1 MDVASAQ
8 SLVDSTDFGPWWG
21 FRVESVGDGVAT
33 VRLPFRQQLLRPAG
47 RLHGACAMALADVAF
62 WLAATTRV
70 GDPESNFT
78 LEMKT
83 NFLRPGATDLLT
95 TARVLRAGR
104 RVVFGDAQT
113 VDEAGE
119 LVAHH
124 TLTYLRG

>member
-8 SLVDSTDFGPWWG
+8 ALVDGTEFGRWWG
-21 FRVESVGDGVAT
+21 FRVEDVGDGVAT
-33 VRLPFRQQLLRPAG
+33 VRLPFRQHHLRPGG
-47 RLHGACAMALADVAF
+47 RLQGGCAMALADVAF
-62 WLAATTRV
+62 WIACTTRV
-70 GDPESNFT
+70 GDPETTFT

-124 TLTYLRG
+124 TLTYMRA